1 MSRVEDMLKTLVCLL
16 LTMASKGHDQRENSE
31 ENMQCHS
38 KVSSSFYK
46 VNCEIK
52 SEKLPVKYHFDIASV
67 LQPRVPNDTL
77 SYLDIEIECNSPIE
91 LCFTNLHTLINKNV
105 LSNLTFA
112 GPCIVSV
119 QSLAVWSNATDFLR
133 VEFGADINRQTPK
146 LVNEKGTL
154 KSGVQTLKAIEFDS
168 STPQGILDTLSIA
181 ENVWP
186 RLAEITLS
194 NLSLEKIP
202 AGLNSLLEIRLGDN
216 NMSVVPPEIF

>member
-1 MSRVEDMLKTLVCLL
+1 
-16 LTMASKGHDQRENSE
+16 
-31 ENMQCHS
+31 MQCHG
-38 KVSSSFYK
+38 KVGSSFYK
-46 VNCEIK
+46 TREGDQIPRSQVHCEIK
-52 SEKLPVKYHFDIASV
+52 SEKLPVEYHFDIASV

-112 GPCIVSV
+112 GPCIISV

-133 VEFGADINRQTPK
+133 VEFGADINGQSPK

-154 KSGVQTLKAIEFDS
+154 KSGIQTLKAIAFDS
-168 STPQGILDTLSIA
+168 STPQGILDTLSMA

-186 RLAEITLS
+186 RMAEITLS
-194 NLSLEKIP
+194 NLSLETILAELQTSMP
-202 AGLNSLLEIRLGDN
+202 LLQT
-216 NMSVVPPEIF
+216 F